1 MILLTIEINM
11 NFEKFRDGMELTTL
25 VGIFMLSLLGVNP
38 NV

>member
-1 MILLTIEINM
+1 M
-11 NFEKFRDGMELTTL
+11 NFEKFRDGIELSAL